1 MLIPIV
7 NGFRIQGAV
16 SFENVVALRS
26 AGEQW
31 IKAHVATNPFV
42 IDLSD
47 MKDQDASSIS
57 LLLSWLR
64 AAQKNNVSFSLLHV
78 PQSLQRMSK
87 MFGLDVA
94 SKSFVIYPTELKMRD
109 FSAQIASS

>member
-1 MLIPIV
+1 MLIPIA
-7 NGFRIQGAV
+7 NGFRIQGTV
-16 SFENVVALRS
+16 SFENVVALRC

-31 IKAHVATNPFV
+31 MKAHSATSPFV
-42 IDLSD
+42 IDLSG

-78 PQSLQRMSK
+78 PQSLERMSN
-87 MFGLDVA
+87 MFGLNWV
-94 SKSFVIYPTELKMRD
+94 V
-109 FSAQIASS
+109 